1 MLYSAWTYQ
10 PHTQTGALGQE
21 NWHALPY
28 DGSQGEPLAEGGP
41 FLLRYSEQYQENL
54 SIRVQFNILRQYQL
68 LIMKVYFFE
77 FTFGFQVKLWLYLI
91 QKK

>member
-10 PHTQTGALGQE
+10 PHTQTRALGQE

-54 SIRVQFNILRQYQL
+54 SVQFNILRQYQL